1 MGLSSLDA
9 LGVVSLTASGASGDD
24 LFIVCMNACTCI
36 YHVFL
41 WYTRVCTPLH
51 CIDMYLFM
59 IVCIYRYFIY
69 VPRRQAIAVA
79 TVWLPATLG
88 VVIRPVP
95 LIKPQSSRYGRLMS
109 VAMSMY
115 PLQAHNAMMTR

>member
-1 MGLSSLDA
+1 MHERVYVL
-9 LGVVSLTASGASGDD
+9 
-24 LFIVCMNACTCI
+24 IYI

-69 VPRRQAIAVA
+69 VPRRQAVAVA
-79 TVWLPATLG
+79 TVWLPAALG
-88 VVIRPVP
+88 VVIVTTSGAADNHRVD
-95 LIKPQSSRYGRLMS
+95 
-109 VAMSMY
+109 AM
-115 PLQAHNAMMTR
+115 AV